1 MNFGAQR
8 LFWQHFENE
17 QKRDFR
23 KNGHFKTAVSLQ
35 RLNEIKFR
43 KGRFEGLD
51 KTFQTRVAKYFY
63 LQNSIYG
70 VCLKMRHFRKSRVSK
85 RRRGE

>member
-1 MNFGAQR
+1 MQ
-8 LFWQHFENE
+8 FENVRKE
-17 QKRDFR
+17 LQAFKNREKCDFR
-23 KNGHFKTAVSLQ
+23 KNGNFKTAVSLQ
-35 RLNEIKFR
+35 RLNEIKFC
-43 KGRFEGLD
+43 KGRFEGLG